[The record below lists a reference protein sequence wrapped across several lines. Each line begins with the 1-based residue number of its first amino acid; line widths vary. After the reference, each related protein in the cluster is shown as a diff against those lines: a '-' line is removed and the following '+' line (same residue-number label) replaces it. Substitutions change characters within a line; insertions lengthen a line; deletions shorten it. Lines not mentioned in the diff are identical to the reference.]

1 MHRNFP
7 AVNSSNKTIDMPSA
21 IVHMDAVVYH
31 RDLIKQLLSKYLKL
45 GEVEKRALFTHFSY
59 PKCSFNLIIFMGI
72 FACN

>member
-21 IVHMDAVVYH
+21 IVHMYAVVYH

-45 GEVEKRALFTHFSY
+45 GEIEESLIY
-59 PKCSFNLIIFMGI
+59 PFQLP
-72 FACN
+72 